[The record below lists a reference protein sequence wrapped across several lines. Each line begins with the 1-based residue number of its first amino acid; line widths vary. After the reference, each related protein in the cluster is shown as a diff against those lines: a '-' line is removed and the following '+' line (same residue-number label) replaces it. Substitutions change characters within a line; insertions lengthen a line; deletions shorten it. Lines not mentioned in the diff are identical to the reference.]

1 MTQAEW
7 EDRIEDWY
15 DLRSWC
21 LENGCFEDEMYDII
35 DDYEL
40 NDSINED
47 INNFDGDWMSLRDN
61 LDDISTGYTIYR
73 RDGSFDYVPLDDRDF
88 RDKKEEV
95 LDYLVEIGYFDPEEE
110 EATEEDDEEIE
121 PFEPELPEPEP
132 ADTEESEPWTI
143 DFDLDTIFAIA
154 SVNVAIMMD
163 SRPVE
168 PERPPVEPEPADDT
182 DLSELIPLF

>member
-7 EDRIEDWY
+7 ENQIEDWY

-21 LENGCFEDEMYDII
+21 LDNGYFEDEMYDII

-47 INNFDGDWMSLRDN
+47 INNFDGDWMSLRDS

-88 RDKKEEV
+88 RDKKAEV
-95 LDYLVEIGYFDPEEE
+95 LDYLIEIDYFDHEEE
-110 EATEEDDEEIE
+110 EEEDEEIE
-121 PFEPELPEPEP
+121 PFEPEQPEPRP
-132 ADTEESEPWTI
+132 ADQEEPESWTI
-143 DFDLDTIFAIA
+143 DFDLDMIFEIA
-154 SVNVAIMMD
+154 SVNASIMAD
-163 SRPVE
+163 SRPAE
-168 PERPPVEPEPADDT
+168 PERPQVVSEPEDDI